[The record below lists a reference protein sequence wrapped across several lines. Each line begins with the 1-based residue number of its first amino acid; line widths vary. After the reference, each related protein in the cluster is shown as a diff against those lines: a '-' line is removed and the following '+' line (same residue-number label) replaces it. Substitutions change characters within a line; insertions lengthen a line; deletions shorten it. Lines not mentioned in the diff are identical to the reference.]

1 MTGTTSWSFAPY
13 KPLLFDTGDIYICRL
28 YPGVGTIGLDWL
40 PLDDATGYTVCWRN
54 RKAFAWVGSAY
65 VEDSSYTIT
74 GLADETDY
82 EVQVFCGTKKS
93 RVRLARTGAA
103 PGDVVV
109 NYLHPDDDAYG
120 FSGHYLCSPSLVRAP
135 DGSLLASMDVFE
147 GGSPQDLT
155 LLFRSDDDGKTR
167 KYVTEL
173 FPCFWGKLFVHRGA
187 LYMLSV
193 STEYGDLLIGRSD
206 DNGRSFGVPTVLFRG
221 SSGFRQKG
229 VHKNPQPV
237 LEHDGR
243 LWCTMEWGSWAS
255 GTHAAMCFSTAV
267 DDDLL
272 DSNSWHFTPPVPYD
286 PTWPGTA
293 VGNSP
298 GCIEG
303 CMVVSPA
310 HWNGHDEPQL
320 LNVMRYQIGGCEPS
334 FGLAV
339 VMNVG
344 APDEPIRFER
354 TIEFPGNHSKFMI
367 KQSPVDGLY
376 YSIVSYLTPEH
387 MDGRNWLVLIRSA
400 DLLHWEKVRDI
411 FDYRHLPAA
420 EVGFQYVDF
429 FFEGNEI
436 LYLCRTAFGKAH
448 NFHDAN
454 YSVFGHICLD

>member
-40 PLDDATGYTVCWRN
+40 PLDDATGYTGCWRN

-155 LLFRSDDDGKTR
+155 LLFRSDDDGKTW

-436 LYLCRTAFGKAH
+436 LYLSRTAFGKAH

-454 YSVFGHICLD
+454 YSVFGRIRLD